1 MNKYLLEVDQLKVAM
16 EGRTLKESISF
27 KLSSGDILR
36 IKGSNSTGK
45 TTLIRQIIGL
55 HPIVSGNVEFGFTVK
70 LGQTVGYFPQ
80 NWHHTLLPWLSAW
93 GNVVI
98 GLINQKSIEHCND
111 LQNLATDFFL
121 NGIIVGNSGMSSW
134 ANLNKF
140 LSQLDIRKMS
150 GGEQEKIVLLRT
162 LASIPKILFLDEP
175 FRDLDYTSTT
185 SLINYI
191 NRTISKNGNSIV
203 YISHQ
208 EVDIEPTYVINM
220 D

>member
-1 MNKYLLEVDQLKVAM
+1 MNKYLLAVDKLKITVDD
-16 EGRTLKESISF
+16 RTLNESVSF

-36 IKGSNSTGK
+36 IKGSNGTGK

-55 HPIVSGNVEFGFTVK
+55 HPSVSGNIEFGFTVK

-80 NWHHTLLPWLSAW
+80 NWQHTLLPWLSAW
-93 GNVVI
+93 GNVVL
-98 GLINQKSIEHCND
+98 GLITQKSNERCKDLTKLAKAFFPNAIIDNNND
-111 LQNLATDFFL
+111 
-121 NGIIVGNSGMSSW
+121 MSW

-140 LSQLDIRKMS
+140 LSQWDVRKMS

-162 LASIPKILFLDEP
+162 LASSPKILFLDEP
-175 FRDLDYTSTT
+175 FRDLDYTSTKA
-185 SLINYI
+185 LINYI
-191 NRTISKNGNSIV
+191 NGTICTNGSSLV

-208 EVDIEPTYVINM
+208 EVDIKPTNVINM